1 MPWRNTAGIG
11 SGGRAPAVQ
20 EASRHTMQDVGHRR
34 TMRPQN
40 LPQGW
45 DHGTMNRSMAGEG
58 PETGWLSIRV
68 PPGDVA
74 ARAAMADLHSEDDI
88 D

>member
-1 MPWRNTAGIG
+1 MRKISP
-11 SGGRAPAVQ
+11 RA
-20 EASRHTMQDVGHRR
+20 
-34 TMRPQN
+34 
-40 LPQGW
+40 
-45 DHGTMNRSMAGEG
+45 GTMNRSMAGEG

-74 ARAAMADLHSEDDI
+74 ARAAMVDLHSEDDI